1 MITDIRSFLLGYFYT
16 AKVTW
21 DLKRHFF
28 KDEYDMVSHQDKYD
42 APLIPTKSGKK
53 LMFVINRG
61 ISPIGGRV
69 KYAFENPD
77 DSTFDIWHEWCDKE
91 VWAYIEKKFPEPAKE
106 YKEVRVSFDELIDI
120 IENT

>member
-1 MITDIRSFLLGYFYT
+1 MSTI
-16 AKVTW
+16 W
-21 DLKRHFF
+21 
-28 KDEYDMVSHQDKYD
+28 SHQNKYD

-53 LMFVINRG
+53 LMLVINRG

-106 YKEVRVSFDELIDI
+106 YKEVRVDFEELIDI
-120 IENT
+120 IENN